1 MSGTGGSGGAAGG
14 AGASGSGAGSG
25 GSKVDAIWAQLKGA
39 HSAPKAQA
47 VNFNKLWHGFSS
59 DVAGS
64 GASGAAAAAGGGVG
78 ATAGSKR
85 PAAGGLKQETYAAQL
100 VQRASPAP
108 AGAGAGAAAAAAAAA
123 SAAGAA
129 AATAGAAGSA
139 AVGGGAGG
147 KPDPDTALQLVARCV
162 AGLKDSSQAA
172 RRKALQDVQAALL
185 DNPGLSESWL
195 CDRLEGDGLGKALLR
210 RFDDPA
216 DTSREAAVVCL
227 TRLLA
232 AAPGAVLSL
241 LPYAFPV
248 VSERVMRREEG
259 SKNLTEPCE
268 EVRLA
273 LARLLRSLVSL
284 AGKSFGGYAGEAA
297 VLVEALCEDP
307 FHEVQEE
314 ACAVVVAL
322 NDALGL
328 RLQPVAKQLVAAL
341 LPLTTAKRHRVR
353 LAALGALRP
362 TMHQGAHEMILEMV
376 AWRDPNVIA
385 VKAFYGD
392 DLKVNFCGKLAA
404 DPHPAVRREFLAL
417 LGDWMT
423 RLRERL
429 DHESR
434 LLPYVLS
441 ALNDESPEIQADA
454 VALLDALGAQYEA
467 DHEKDLKETLPYLPE
482 EAHGVGWQAA
492 GAAAHVYGALA
503 AGQDDTVFGGRAVF
517 VLPGPLRCRPRLGT
531 RRLAQSNFGRIV
543 GALSEELTS
552 WLHDSRVR
560 SAALLRTQ
568 LVLVEEAAEQHLH
581 LVLPAICR
589 AISDPEVRPAVRD
602 SAAIVG
608 AFTDFEVALQLLG
621 PRISDDATAAA
632 GAAGAGGGAGGG
644 GGGSGGGDMG
654 TRAAALEALA
664 CVIRGAGPRR
674 AVDGHLG
681 AVLGLLGQEGLLCS
695 EDSRVRRSLQEVVE
709 QLVAT
714 CGPACGRHAAL
725 LLWVCLH
732 LRAPGRAA
740 HAQAAAAAAVGMAP
754 VAAAVAMAPAAE
766 AAASDAAT
774 TTAMEGALLPRLA
787 EVCGY
792 GGGAGGVDALVEA
805 HRQEL
810 LALAQPGSS
819 PNCLLSTGVLCR
831 LMLPTGALSHARLTP
846 TDDLLTAVLQP
857 AEPAGT
863 PPPPPA
869 ASSSSSG
876 GGSGAAAMEV
886 DGAGPR
892 GSAAASAAAAAG
904 DVDMQDGGAAAA
916 AAAAASTSGQTW
928 SAGSLAAVLAHL
940 SVDVGTWLPRQPRA
954 AAVTLLCLEAAL
966 AAELP
971 ATAGAAAEACDG
983 AEAEVAAERPRQLA
997 AVLAAALGAAAEL
1010 PPTAL
1015 LPALRC
1021 AHVALARG
1029 LLLLPTCAAPATAPG
1044 ASGAVVVESLGELV
1058 ARLGGCMAVTSAAAC
1073 RLQAC
1078 AVMSMLLRCPPAA
1091 AALAAAAAE
1100 PAAPSDAAA
1109 AGGAAAA
1116 ALGAACAAI
1125 AARLY
1130 DAADEVRCAALRLV
1144 RVVVELA
1151 LGPGGGGFAAVAG
1164 AELGGGAG
1172 GSSGSAPTTAV
1183 GRLVSEAQ
1191 ALRDVSLGSD
1201 FYGELTAFREWVAQQ
1216 AAVGR

>member
-1 MSGTGGSGGAAGG
+1 MSGASGSSGPAGG
-14 AGASGSGAGSG
+14 TGASGSGAGGGG

-39 HSAPKAQA
+39 NPAPKAQA

-59 DVAGS
+59 DVAGT
-64 GASGAAAAAGGGVG
+64 GG
-78 ATAGSKR
+78 AGSKR

-108 AGAGAGAAAAAAAAA
+108 GSGPAAPEAAAAGAAAAAEAA
-123 SAAGAA
+123 SSSLSGAGAVGAAGA
-129 AATAGAAGSA
+129 
-139 AVGGGAGG
+139 GAGG
-147 KPDPDTALQLVARCV
+147 KPDADTALQLVARCV
-162 AGLKDSSQAA
+162 AGLKDGSAAA

-185 DNPGLSESWL
+185 DNPALSESWL
-195 CDRLEGDGLGKALLR
+195 CERLEADGLGKALLR

-216 DTSREAAVVCL
+216 DTAREAAVGAL
-227 TRLLA
+227 TALLR

-273 LARLLRSLVSL
+273 LAALLRALVSL
-284 AGKSFGGYAGEAA
+284 AGKSFGGYAGEAVA
-297 VLVEALCEDP
+297 LVGSLCEDP
-307 FHEVQEE
+307 FHGVQEE

-322 NDALGL
+322 NEALGL

-376 AWRDPNVIA
+376 AWRDPNV
-385 VKAFYGD
+385 VPVRAFYGD

-417 LGDWMT
+417 LGDWMLS
-423 RLRERL
+423 LRERL

-441 ALNDESPEIQADA
+441 ALNDEAPEIQADA
-454 VALLDALGAQYEA
+454 VALLDRLGAQYEA

-492 GAAAHVYGALA
+492 GAAAYVYGELA
-503 AGQDDTVFGGRAVF
+503 AGQEGTVFGGRAVL
-517 VLPGPLRCRPRLGT
+517 VLPGPLRTRPRLGA
-531 RRLAQSNFGRIV
+531 RRLAQSNLGRIV
-543 GALSEELTS
+543 GALAEELTS
-552 WLHDSRVR
+552 WLHDSRAR

-589 AISDPEVRPAVRD
+589 AISDPEVRLAVRD
-602 SAAIVG
+602 CAAIIG

-621 PRISDDATAAA
+621 PRIADDAASGAAA
-632 GAAGAGGGAGGG
+632 AGAGGG
-644 GGGSGGGDMG
+644 GGGDLG

-664 CVIRGAGPRR
+664 CVVRGAGPRR

-681 AVLGLLGQEGLLCS
+681 AVLALLAQESLLCS

-714 CGPACGRHAAL
+714 CGPACGRHAAQ

-774 TTAMEGALLPRLA
+774 TAAVEGLLLPRLA

-792 GGGAGGVDALVEA
+792 GGGAGGADALVEA
-805 HRQEL
+805 HRVEL

-831 LMLPTGALSHARLTP
+831 LMLPASALSTARLTP

-857 AEPAGT
+857 AEPAAAA
-863 PPPPPA
+863 PPP

-876 GGSGAAAMEV
+876 SSGAAAIEV
-886 DGAGPR
+886 DGAGGGR
-892 GSAAASAAAAAG
+892 GGAAG
-904 DVDMQDGGAAAA
+904 AADVDMQDGGAAAA
-916 AAAAASTSGQTW
+916 AAAAAWST
-928 SAGSLAAVLAHL
+928 ASLAAVLAHV
-940 SVDVGTWLPRQPRA
+940 SVDTATWLPRQPRA
-954 AAVTLLCLEAAL
+954 AAVTFLCLEAAL
-966 AAELP
+966 AAEVHAGGGGGGGGEADAP
-971 ATAGAAAEACDG
+971 AEAAEL
-983 AEAEVAAERPRQLA
+983 PRQLA
-997 AVLAAALGAAAEL
+997 AVLGAALGAATEL
-1010 PPTAL
+1010 PPAAL

-1029 LLLLPTCAAPATAPG
+1029 LLLLPPPATAAG
-1044 ASGAVVVESLGELV
+1044 SGTVVVESLGELV
-1058 ARLGGCMAVTSAAAC
+1058 ARLGACMAVTSAAAC

-1078 AVMSMLLRCPPAA
+1078 AAMSMLLRCPPAA

-1100 PAAPSDAAA
+1100 PGAPAAA
-1109 AGGAAAA
+1109 DGGAGAAATPLA
-1116 ALGAACAAI
+1116 AACAAI

-1151 LGPGGGGFAAVAG
+1151 LGAGTGGGAAAVA
-1164 AELGGGAG
+1164 AELAAAAAGGG
-1172 GSSGSAPTTAV
+1172 SATTAV
-1183 GRLVSEAQ
+1183 GRLVSEAL

-1201 FYGELTAFREWVAQQ
+1201 FHGELAAFRGWLPQQ
-1216 AAVGR
+1216 AAATGR